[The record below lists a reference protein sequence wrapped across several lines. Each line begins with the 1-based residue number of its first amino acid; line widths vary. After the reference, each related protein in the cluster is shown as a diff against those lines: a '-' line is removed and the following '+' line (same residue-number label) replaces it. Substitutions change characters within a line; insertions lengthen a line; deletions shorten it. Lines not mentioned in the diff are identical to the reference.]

1 MLVNLGELTKL
12 SSPSPNLRE
21 GFKKKNLK
29 KIREFSLRGRGLLP
43 RFPNFV
49 FIF

>member
-21 GFKKKNLK
+21 GFKKKNK
-29 KIREFSLRGRGLLP
+29 KKLGN
-43 RFPNFV
+43 FP
-49 FIF
+49 

>member
-21 GFKKKNLK
+21 GLKKKIK
-29 KIREFSLRGRGLLP
+29 K
-43 RFPNFV
+43 N
-49 FIF
+49 